1 MFNFKSY
8 YFINILLSQEFNENY
23 EQEVGG
29 SSDNQLRER
38 ETNENSSNNT
48 VQVEMINF

>member
-29 SSDNQLRER
+29 SSDNQLRE
-38 ETNENSSNNT
+38 TNENSSNNT